1 MALIPA
7 LLTLLQEGEGHAADT
22 AAAAGEHASAGP
34 FTINGGL
41 ILWTLLIFGILL
53 LILAKTAWPAILKQ
67 IEEREHRIQADLD
80 AAARANAD
88 AQALLAEYKDQL
100 ASAKDEAA
108 ELLAEARTAGEK
120 VREEIVAK
128 GRVEQEALL
137 QRARREIELEK
148 DRAVADLRREA
159 VELSLAAAS
168 KVIERNVDSE
178 ADRKLVTDFLARI
191 PAHKS

>member
-7 LLTLLQEGEGHAADT
+7 LLALLQEGEGHAADT

-88 AQALLAEYKDQL
+88 AQALLAQYREQL
-100 ASAKDEAA
+100 DSAREQAG
-108 ELLAEARTAGEK
+108 EMVAEARTAGDK
-120 VREEIVAK
+120 LREEMVAK
-128 GRVEQEALL
+128 GRVEHEALL
-137 QRARREIELEK
+137 ERARREIGLEK
-148 DRAVADLRREA
+148 ERAVADLRREA

-168 KVIERNVDSE
+168 KVIERNVGTE

-191 PAHKS
+191 PTHKS